1 MTKEQYLKSLRRHLN
16 VSTEKKNEILD
27 DIEANIEDALASG
40 ESMDELVKR
49 MGSPKKLA
57 SEFNQNLGAKS
68 QNWFWVIGVVV
79 LIAVI
84 VGGWLFFN
92 QSNDKK
98 EETSPSL
105 IQAEM
110 GTSGK
115 FDQAVVREKSL
126 EIIDLMESGQYE
138 TVYDTYFPEDMKEAM
153 SLDQFKQSS
162 DFALGMG
169 AMQEIKQEYYAEV
182 TQNGV
187 LYGVSEIHVSCANG
201 TVAYRISF
209 MEDMTL
215 GGFYI
220 LQV

>member
-1 MTKEQYLKSLRRHLN
+1 MTKEQYLKSLKRHLN
-16 VSTEKKNEILD
+16 VSTEKKNEIMD
-27 DIEANIEDALASG
+27 DIEADIEEALASG

-57 SEFNQNLGAKS
+57 SEFNQNLGAKP
-68 QNWFWVIGVVV
+68 QRWPWVIGVLVFIIVV
-79 LIAVI
+79 G
-84 VGGWLFFN
+84 GGWLFFN
-92 QSNDKK
+92 QSNEKK

-105 IQAEM
+105 IQTAM

-115 FDQAVVREKSL
+115 FDQEVVREKSL

-138 TVYDTYFPEDMKEAM
+138 MVYETYFPENMKQAM
-153 SLDQFKQSS
+153 SLEQFKQSS
-162 DFALGMG
+162 ELALGMG
-169 AMQEIKQEYYAEV
+169 DMQEIKQEYYAEI

-201 TVAYRISF
+201 TLAYRISF
-209 MEDMTL
+209 TEDMTL
-215 GGFYI
+215 GGFYV